1 MYYNVGGDKWGK
13 VEVIMFI
20 GQYRYNLD
28 DKGRL
33 VIPQEFRKQLG
44 SELIINKGIET
55 CITIYK
61 LTDWEKLVEKITDL
75 PFNQREN
82 RLFSRYFLANAYQK
96 ELDNQG
102 RINIDIDLIKYSE
115 ITKECVI
122 IGAGNVIEIWA
133 KDKWE
138 AIDASRS
145 QDLDDISE
153 NLKI

>member
-1 MYYNVGGDKWGK
+1 
-13 VEVIMFI
+13 MFI

-28 DKGRL
+28 EKGRL
-33 VIPQEFRKQLG
+33 VIPQEFRKQLNN
-44 SELIINKGIET
+44 ELIINKGIEN

-61 LTDWEKLVEKITDL
+61 LSDWEKLVEKITNL

-102 RINIDIDLIKYSE
+102 RINIDTELIKYSG

-138 AIDASRS
+138 AIDAKRS

-153 NLKI
+153 NLKL